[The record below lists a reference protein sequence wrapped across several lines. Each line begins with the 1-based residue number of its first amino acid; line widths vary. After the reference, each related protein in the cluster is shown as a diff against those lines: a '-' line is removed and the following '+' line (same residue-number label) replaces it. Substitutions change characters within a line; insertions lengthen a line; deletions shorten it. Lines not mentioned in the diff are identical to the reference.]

1 MPALRA
7 QILVATT
14 DAHERDLVAANL
26 TAAGCQVL
34 AAADGPAALQIARS
48 RLPDLALLDLRL
60 PGLDGLEVCKELR
73 HDPATTRI
81 PVFVLSVQDNPTDRL
96 LALELGADE
105 FLLLPCEPREL
116 MLRVRNMI
124 DRTKPATEPPAQ
136 LHYGELLVDL
146 SAREARVA
154 GRRVRLSPS
163 EFKLLTVLIEH
174 QGHAQT
180 RPELLH
186 QVWPGATL
194 ATARNVD
201 SHIRRLRAKLGR
213 FRSWI
218 RTVRHA
224 GYCFK
229 PE

>member
-7 QILVATT
+7 QILVATADNRERELV
-14 DAHERDLVAANL
+14 DASLA
-26 TAAGCQVL
+26 AAGCQIL
-34 AAADGPAALQIARS
+34 AAADGHAAVQIAQS
-48 RLPDLALLDLRL
+48 RLPDLALVDLQL

-73 HDPATTRI
+73 HDPATARMPI
-81 PVFVLSVQDNPTDRL
+81 FVLSAQDNPTYRL

-124 DRTKPATEPPAQ
+124 DRTKPVSEPPTQ
-136 LHYGELLVDL
+136 LHFGELLVDL
-146 SAREARVA
+146 SACEARVA
-154 GRRVRLSPS
+154 GRRLRLSPT

-180 RPELLH
+180 RPELLR

-194 ATARNVD
+194 ATERTVD

-213 FRSWI
+213 LRSWI
-218 RTVRHA
+218 RTVRHT